1 MQTANNNES
10 LMLVDGHVHIHSCFE
25 VERLLD
31 AALNNFQ
38 NLNYC
43 KAAFFLALSESKT
56 QNYFQRLWQLGQGN
70 KPNGLQ
76 LNNWQIIPTD
86 ESHSLYAQKSDRQSN
101 PEGIYLLAGRQI
113 VTLEGLEVLAL
124 ITDQT
129 FPDGCPIEQTI
140 QNVLKMGGIPVIPWG
155 FGKWMGNR
163 GRKLAKL
170 IKYQL
175 PGLFLADNS
184 CRPKFWSEP
193 VFFEQARQQG
203 MAILNG
209 SDPFP
214 LNSEV
219 ERSGKSGFI
228 ISGVLEPSKP
238 AASLRKSLLQPNS
251 SLKLYGD
258 LETPMNFL
266 RNQIAIQ
273 FIKHFK
279 SNNNKTLYNT

>member
-10 LMLVDGHVHIHSCFE
+10 LMLVDGHVHIHSCFD
-25 VERLLD
+25 VETLLD

-43 KAAFFLALSESKT
+43 NAAFFLALTESKT

-70 KPNGLQ
+70 EQNGLG

-86 ESHSLYAQKSDRQSN
+86 ESHSLYAQKSDRESN
-101 PEGIYLLAGRQI
+101 PKGIYLIAGRQI

-140 QNVLKMGGIPVIPWG
+140 QDVLKIGGIPVIPWG

-163 GRKLAKL
+163 GRKLGEIL
-170 IKYQL
+170 RSQ
-175 PGLFLADNS
+175 PSGLFLADNS

-193 VFFEQARQQG
+193 VFFKQAKQQG
-203 MAILNG
+203 MAILSG
-209 SDPFP
+209 TDPFP
-214 LNSEV
+214 FKSEV
-219 ERSGKSGFI
+219 ERPGKSGFS

-238 AASLRKSLLQPNS
+238 AASLRKTLLQPDS
-251 SLKLYGD
+251 SVKLYGD
-258 LETPMNFL
+258 LETPMNFFS
-266 RNQIAIQ
+266 NQIAIQ

-279 SNNNKTLYNT
+279 SNNNKTFL